1 MVMPR
6 NPFHYGS
13 PVTEPHFTDRDTE
26 LRVLRSSMM
35 NGQNLILISPRRYG
49 KTSLLMRAVSEVREA
64 GGATGRVSLITCTS
78 PREVAETLAA
88 GIVNGPL
95 GWLRGR
101 GEDLRRVLSRLR
113 LAPQITLSA
122 GGDISLRLLP
132 GTQEPEWHT
141 IIGDSVRMLR
151 EATGTHPVSL
161 VLDEFQR
168 VGEIDPDLPGVF
180 KDLTDELPE
189 VSLIFAGS
197 KRHLMEQMSRD
208 AHEAPLYGVG
218 MKLYLHK
225 IPEDLFAGYL
235 MERARAGGKPMGE
248 GAARETW
255 RLANGIPNDVQ
266 LIAFWAYE
274 GTGESI
280 DEVAVMDAMEF
291 AVGSQAVEFQTV
303 FDHLAPSQQRLLKAV
318 AEGRGSRLTSAGFLA
333 DLGLASPN
341 AIIRARDILRD
352 QELIEHEQGTGLWTV
367 SSGLL
372 RTWLLSGR

>member
-1 MVMPR
+1 MAR

-13 PVTEPHFTDRDTE
+13 PVADEHFTDRETE
-26 LRVLRSSMM
+26 LQVLRSSML
-35 NGQNLILISPRRYG
+35 NGQSLILISPRRYG
-49 KTSLLMRAVSEVREA
+49 KTSLLIRAVRETRDA

-78 PREVAETLAA
+78 ARDVAETLAA

-122 GGDISLRLLP
+122 SGDISLRLLP
-132 GTQEPEWHT
+132 GTEEPDWRSS
-141 IIGDSVRMLR
+141 IADAARMLR
-151 EATGTHPVSL
+151 EAMGTRPVSL

-189 VSLIFAGS
+189 VSLVFAGS

-218 MKLYLHK
+218 MKLYLGK
-225 IPEDLFAGYL
+225 IPEDLFADYL
-235 MERARAGGKPMGE
+235 VARARAGGKEMGE
-248 GAARETW
+248 DAAHEIW

-266 LIAFWAYE
+266 LVAFWAYE
-274 GTGESI
+274 GADDRIGEL
-280 DEVAVMDAMEF
+280 DVAQALDF

-318 AEGRGSRLTSAGFLA
+318 AEGRGGRFTAAAFLA
-333 DLGLASPN
+333 DLGLSSPN
-341 AIIRARDILRD
+341 AVVRARDVLHD
-352 QELIEHEQGTGLWTV
+352 QELIEREDESGLWSV

-372 RTWLLSGR
+372 RAWLLAER

>member
-1 MVMPR
+1 V
-6 NPFHYGS
+6 
-13 PVTEPHFTDRDTE
+13 
-26 LRVLRSSMM
+26 
-35 NGQNLILISPRRYG
+35 
-49 KTSLLMRAVSEVREA
+49 RAVHDVREA

-78 PREVAETLAA
+78 ARDVAETLAA

-113 LAPQITLSA
+113 LAPQITISQ
-122 GGDISLRLLP
+122 GGDISLQLLP
-132 GTQEPEWHT
+132 GTEEPDWRS
-141 IIGDSVRMLR
+141 IIGDAVRMLR
-151 EATGTHPVSL
+151 EAMGSRPVSL

-189 VSLIFAGS
+189 VSLVFAGS

-218 MKLYLHK
+218 MKLYLAK
-225 IPEDLFAGYL
+225 IPEDVFAAYL
-235 MERARAGGKPMGE
+235 TERARAGGKEMGE
-248 GAARETW
+248 DAARETW

-266 LIAFWAYE
+266 LVAFWAYE
-274 GTGESI
+274 GSGDSI
-280 DEVAVMDAMEF
+280 DEVDVAAALEF

-318 AEGRGSRLTSAGFLA
+318 AEGRGSRLTAASFLA
-333 DLGLASPN
+333 DLGLSSPN
-341 AIIRARDILRD
+341 AIVRARDALRD
-352 QELIEHEQGTGLWTV
+352 QELIERDEETGVWTV

-372 RTWLLSGR
+372 RAWLLGA